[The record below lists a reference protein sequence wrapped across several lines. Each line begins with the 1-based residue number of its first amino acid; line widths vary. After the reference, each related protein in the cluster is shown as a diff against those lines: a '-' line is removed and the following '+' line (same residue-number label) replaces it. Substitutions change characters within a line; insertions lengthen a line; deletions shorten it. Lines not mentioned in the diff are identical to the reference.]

1 MSAYFS
7 LRAVNHVAQNT
18 PHAAQLFRGFIGL
31 VLSAA
36 IVMTVLD
43 LGPNGRQDWGATA
56 ATIDAANAAAKA
68 DCLARESAAYC
79 RFVQAGD

>member
-18 PHAAQLFRGFIGL
+18 PHAARLFRGFIGF

-36 IVMTVLD
+36 IVMTVFD
-43 LGPNGRQDWGATA
+43 LGPNGRQDWGVNA

-68 DCLARESAAYC
+68 DCMDRESAAYC
-79 RFVQAGD
+79 AFVRAGD